1 MNENGE
7 KENAFSY
14 TYCASQQQEIREIR
28 RKYLPPEE
36 DKMTQVRKLDA
47 GVTRKGTLKSISL
60 GGIGCLLLG
69 LGLSCTTTFA
79 DVWFVP
85 GIIVGMIGIAAMA
98 AAYPVY
104 NHVVRK
110 ERARIAQQI
119 IELTDELLK

>member
-1 MNENGE
+1 
-7 KENAFSY
+7 
-14 TYCASQQQEIREIR
+14 
-28 RKYLPPEE
+28 
-36 DKMTQVRKLDA
+36 MTQVRKLDA

-60 GGIGCLLLG
+60 GVVGCLLLG